1 MSVETTSIE
10 KKSLESH
17 VELCAERYKFLENK
31 LDTLD
36 EKITKVEQVVEEVH
50 NCIQEM
56 QSRRNDQVMQWGGAI
71 ILTLVG
77 VIGWLL
83 ASYVL

>member
-1 MSVETTSIE
+1 MSVETTAIE

-17 VELCAERYKFLENK
+17 VELCAERYKFLESK
-31 LDTLD
+31 LETLDT
-36 EKITKVEQVVEEVH
+36 KITKVEEVVEEVH
-50 NCIQEM
+50 TCIQKM
-56 QSRRNDQVMQWGGAI
+56 QNRRSDQVMQWGGAV

-83 ASYVL
+83 ANYVL

>member
-1 MSVETTSIE
+1 MVETTAIE

-17 VELCAERYKFLENK
+17 VELCAERYKFMEAKLE
-31 LDTLD
+31 TLD
-36 EKITKVEQVVEEVH
+36 EKITKIEEVVDEVH
-50 NCIQEM
+50 NCVHKLTT
-56 QSRRNDQVMQWGGAI
+56 RRNDQVMQWGGGI

-83 ASYVL
+83 ANYVL

>member
-1 MSVETTSIE
+1 MVETTAIE

-17 VELCAERYKFLENK
+17 VELCAERYKFMESKLE
-31 LDTLD
+31 TLD
-36 EKITKVEQVVEEVH
+36 EKITKIEEVVEEVH
-50 NCIQEM
+50 NCVHKLTV
-56 QSRRNDQVMQWGGAI
+56 RRNDQVMQWGGAV

-83 ASYVL
+83 ANYVL

>member
-1 MSVETTSIE
+1 MVETTAIE

-17 VELCAERYKFLENK
+17 VELCAERYKFMEAKLEIM
-31 LDTLD
+31 DA
-36 EKITKVEQVVEEVH
+36 KITKIEETVEEVH
-50 NCIQEM
+50 DCVHKLTV
-56 QSRRNDQVMQWGGAI
+56 RRDTQVMQWGGAV

-83 ASYVL
+83 ANYVL

>member
-1 MSVETTSIE
+1 MSVETTAIE

-17 VELCAERYKFLENK
+17 VELCAERYKFLESK

-36 EKITKVEQVVEEVH
+36 TKITKVEEVVEEVH
-50 NCIQEM
+50 DCVQKM
-56 QSRRNDQVMQWGGAI
+56 QHRRNDQIMQWSGAV
-71 ILTLVG
+71 ILSLVG

-83 ASYVL
+83 ANYVL

>member
-1 MSVETTSIE
+1 MSVETTAIE

-17 VELCAERYKFLENK
+17 VELCAERYKFMEAKLE
-31 LDTLD
+31 TLD
-36 EKITKVEQVVEEVH
+36 QKITKIEETVEEVH
-50 NCIQEM
+50 DCVHSLTVQ
-56 QSRRNDQVMQWGGAI
+56 RNDQVMQWGGAI